1 MSCTVLALLNTIG
14 VVQFTKGEVRMVC
27 AWGRGGGG
35 RGSGS
40 VRPEPLPKS
49 LVVDSVMYKTI
60 FIINHSSHVFATF

>member
-1 MSCTVLALLNTIG
+1 MCVGSG
-14 VVQFTKGEVRMVC
+14 G
-27 AWGRGGGG
+27 GGGG